1 MSASVDK
8 ILVVHADLA
17 VCRLARESLET
28 FCECQVETTSV
39 ALGAFERVLQKDFK
53 LVIFDLH
60 LETLSGPLLHDL
72 ICRALKVCVPTRP
85 PPAVM
90 FFCEASE
97 VARRDDLLRDARVK
111 GLLTL
116 PLNIERLLEK
126 VRGILSLKRL
136 PFG

>member
-1 MSASVDK
+1 MIATVDK

-17 VCRLARESLET
+17 VCRLVRESLET

-53 LVIFDLH
+53 LVLFDLH
-60 LETLSGPLLHDL
+60 LETLPGPLLHDL
-72 ICRALKVCVPTRP
+72 ICRALKVCASTRP
-85 PPAVM
+85 LPAVM

-126 VRGILSLKRL
+126 VRGILPLKRS
-136 PFG
+136 PFE